1 MNQKLGRLPPDLY
14 THIGKKK
21 SIPYSCCEIYNVEE
35 RMSPFCSISMI
46 SARERELIP
55 RTCD

>member
-21 SIPYSCCEIYNVEE
+21 V
-35 RMSPFCSISMI
+35 F
-46 SARERELIP
+46 LIHVAKYIM
-55 RTCD
+55 